1 MKLAALAA
9 ATTLVATTALAGGR
23 LFDQDD
29 CQYTAARRVAIPL
42 TGVTKVVI
50 HAESGSLKVEGTN
63 GVSQI
68 VATGT
73 ACTSDRD
80 FLDRMTLTSRRQG
93 SELHISADIPEKSV
107 VFGFFSARLDFSVT
121 LPVAMPV
128 VIDDDSGSIYVA
140 NTGPTRID
148 DDSGSIEARN
158 IRGGLVI
165 NDDSGSIDIDTV
177 AGNVII
183 EDDSGEI
190 IARNIQGNVEIEDDS
205 GSITVARVA
214 GSLRIREDSSGS
226 IVVQNVR
233 GDVVVDDDGSGAIS
247 VADIG
252 GRFTVSSK
260 GSGGIEYTRVAGKVS
275 VPERHR
281 RH

>member
-1 MKLAALAA
+1 MKLAGLAA
-9 ATTLVATTALAGGR
+9 ATTLVATTAFAGGG
-23 LFDQDD
+23 LFDHDD
-29 CQYTAARRVAIPL
+29 CQFAAARRVAVPL

-50 HAESGSLKVEGTN
+50 HAESGSLKVEGTS
-63 GVSQI
+63 GASQI
-68 VATGT
+68 VAAGT

-107 VFGFFSARLDFSVT
+107 VFGFFSARLDFAVT
-121 LPVAMPV
+121 MPAAMPV

-140 NTGPTRID
+140 NTGHTRID
-148 DDSGSIEARN
+148 DDSGSIEAQN

-177 AGNVII
+177 AGNVTI

-205 GSITVARVA
+205 GSMTIARIS
-214 GSLRIREDSSGS
+214 GSLRVRDDGSGS
-226 IVVQNVR
+226 IVAQNVR
-233 GDVVVDDDGSGAIS
+233 GDVTVDNDGSGGID

-260 GSGGIEYTRVAGKVS
+260 GSGGIEYARVAGKVS
-275 VPERHR
+275 IPERHR
-281 RH
+281 R